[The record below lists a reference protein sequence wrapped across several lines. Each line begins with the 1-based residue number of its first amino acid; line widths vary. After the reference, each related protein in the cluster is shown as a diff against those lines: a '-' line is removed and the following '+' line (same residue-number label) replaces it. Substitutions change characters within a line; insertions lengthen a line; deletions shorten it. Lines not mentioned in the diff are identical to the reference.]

1 MVSDFTMPNVQPD
14 SSRAR
19 KNDDREATQDVDVP
33 DSLLST
39 NLFPDLG

>member
-1 MVSDFTMPNVQPD
+1 MVTEFTMPNQQPD

-19 KNDDREATQDVDVP
+19 KNDDREVSGDIDIP
-33 DSLLST
+33 DALLST

>member
-1 MVSDFTMPNVQPD
+1 MVIEFTMPNVQPG

-19 KNDDREATQDVDVP
+19 KNDDREVSGDIDVP
-33 DSLLST
+33 DGLLST

>member
-1 MVSDFTMPNVQPD
+1 MVQEFTTPNVQPG

-19 KNDDREATQDVDVP
+19 KNDDRDANNDLDVP
-33 DSLLST
+33 DALLST

>member
-1 MVSDFTMPNVQPD
+1 MSFTFPNQQPD
-14 SSRAR
+14 SSRPR
-19 KNDDREATQDVDVP
+19 KNDDNEISNNLDVP

>member
-1 MVSDFTMPNVQPD
+1 MVDFIFPNQQPD

-19 KNDDREATQDVDVP
+19 KNDDREVSGDIDIP
-33 DSLLST
+33 DALLST